1 MGKSS
6 SQVVGYRYYA
16 KFAAFIG
23 NRIEK
28 LIAINFDNRGWI
40 IKDKDDASPYLEFVV
55 IH

>member
-28 LIAINFDNRGWI
+28 LIAITEDGLRADRKILNLI
-40 IKDKDDASPYLEFVV
+40 
-55 IH
+55 